1 MQACAG
7 IQESGVA
14 DEATWLAIL
23 GPQMQAIFPDDS
35 ESESPS
41 SLEAQ
46 PWGSSAATPEELNVS
61 HEKVIAVT
69 ESANSSTM
77 DSVGAP
83 QTVRTKWPV
92 VRRDDGGRD
101 VHQLHVRLRLN
112 DNRALLVVACT
123 VHDSQLSSAHTGCI
137 TDGWIPLQRR

>member
-1 MQACAG
+1 MHFFCTLQACAG

-23 GPQMQAIFPDDS
+23 GPQMRAIFPDDA

-41 SLEAQ
+41 SLES
-46 PWGSSAATPEELNVS
+46 WGSSAATPEALNVS
-61 HEKVIAVT
+61 HETVIAVI
-69 ESANSSTM
+69 ESAISGTM
-77 DSVGAP
+77 DSAGASQP
-83 QTVRTKWPV
+83 VRTKWPV

-112 DNRALLVVACT
+112 DNRQASL
-123 VHDSQLSSAHTGCI
+123 
-137 TDGWIPLQRR
+137 W